1 MSMGMVAQG
10 CAAVMAC
17 TKKGE
22 RKNKP
27 VYIGLLL
34 NKRNDAERVYPY
46 FQCAF

>member
-1 MSMGMVAQG
+1 MGMVAQG
-10 CAAVMAC
+10 CAAVMAFA
-17 TKKGE
+17 KKGE

-27 VYIGLLL
+27 ENDGLLL